1 MPSRRRVSLKPDS
14 GFSDVASTST
24 VNVIPVLVG
33 AHSLAA
39 SCVSSIAVAL
49 QSGISAPPH
58 MATRSSAPTQGHGPW
73 VGALIVR
80 DIMFTSRCL
89 RSYNV
94 AKVHGTAATVI
105 TSRPD
110 GCRTLFSNF

>member
-39 SCVSSIAVAL
+39 SCVRASPLLCNQESQL
-49 QSGISAPPH
+49 PRTWRPGHRPH
-58 MATRSSAPTQGHGPW
+58 AGHGPW